1 MSAPLSVDP
10 IKRRRPEWS
19 PWLAVVDEVL
29 LEAGTPRWD
38 ETVPAARRAGNDSA
52 PLLDAATVQVDG
64 TLVRRLLDRL
74 TGAAAQGGSPKMA
87 TLKPALRGDVDLAA
101 LFRASIGQPG
111 GALADVA
118 AGTGADVEALQ
129 AVVALLAVPFL
140 QACNRRWA
148 SAVPGTWL
156 EGYCPVCGSW
166 PALGE
171 VRGIERSRYLRCGRC
186 GGEWHAHILRC
197 AYCRTGNHEELA
209 TLVPEK
215 QPGSAGSIEA
225 CRRCRGYVK
234 VFTRLQGCAPAAV
247 MLDDLDSVDLDVAA
261 IEQGYTRPAG
271 AGYAIDVTVGVT
283 PAARRF
289 FGWNA

>member
-1 MSAPLSVDP
+1 MSSPPSVDP
-10 IKRRRPEWS
+10 LKRRRPEWS
-19 PWLAVVDEVL
+19 PWLAVVSEVL
-29 LEAGTPRWD
+29 LEAATARWD
-38 ETVPAARRAGNDSA
+38 ETVPAARRAGDDSA
-52 PLLDAATVQVDG
+52 PLLDGATLEVDG
-64 TLVRRLLDRL
+64 ALLRRLLDRL
-74 TGAAAQGGSPKMA
+74 VTAAAQSASPKMA
-87 TLKPALRGDVDLAA
+87 TLKLALRGEVDLAS
-101 LFRASIGQPG
+101 LFRASIDHRSDT
-111 GALADVA
+111 LADVA
-118 AGTGADVEALQ
+118 VSTGADVEALQ
-129 AVVALLAVPFL
+129 AVVALLPVPFL
-140 QACNRRWA
+140 QACSRRWA
-148 SAVPGTWL
+148 PAVAGTWD

-197 AYCRTGNHEELA
+197 TYCRNGNHEELA

-215 QPGSAGSIEA
+215 LGSAGSIEA

-261 IEQGYTRPAG
+261 IEQGYARPAG
-271 AGYAIDVTVGVT
+271 AGYSVGVTVGVS

-289 FGWNA
+289 FAWNA